1 MRRDND
7 KNDEDEDESN
17 FDNNHSSDKV
27 RYIVVFFLFSSSFIL
42 IYISSFRFHIALI
55 ISGIIINYFQVF
67 IRICI

>member
-27 RYIVVFFLFSSSFIL
+27 RYIVVFFYLVAHSFLSI
-42 IYISSFRFHIALI
+42 
-55 ISGIIINYFQVF
+55 FQVF
-67 IRICI
+67 DFILL